1 LSDFVLDCSVS
12 ISWIFSDEH
21 SEYAEA
27 VLSLL
32 EYQQAIVP
40 SIWLLEIANVLLVG
54 ERRGRI
60 TQVQTSQALLLLD
73 ALDITIDNQTE
84 NRAFS
89 TILNLGREQK
99 LAAYDAAYLELAIRL
114 QLPLATLDKRL
125 ATAANRCGIFLLNS
139 NK

>member
-60 TQVQTSQALLLLD
+60 TQVQTSQALFWISD
-73 ALDITIDNQTE
+73 WQQRQTVVVS
-84 NRAFS
+84 F
-89 TILNLGREQK
+89 
-99 LAAYDAAYLELAIRL
+99 
-114 QLPLATLDKRL
+114 
-125 ATAANRCGIFLLNS
+125 C
-139 NK
+139 

>member
-1 LSDFVLDCSVS
+1 MSDFVLDCSVS

-21 SEYAEA
+21 SHYAEA
-27 VLSLL
+27 VLRLL
-32 EYQQAIVP
+32 EHQQAIVP

-60 TQVQTSQALLLLD
+60 TQAQTSQALLLLES
-73 ALDITIDNQTE
+73 LDIVVDDNTE
-84 NRAFS
+84 NQALS
-89 TILNLGREQK
+89 ATLTLGREQR

-114 QLPLATLDKRL
+114 QLPLATLDERL
-125 ATAANRCGIFLLNS
+125 ATAANRCGVILLNF